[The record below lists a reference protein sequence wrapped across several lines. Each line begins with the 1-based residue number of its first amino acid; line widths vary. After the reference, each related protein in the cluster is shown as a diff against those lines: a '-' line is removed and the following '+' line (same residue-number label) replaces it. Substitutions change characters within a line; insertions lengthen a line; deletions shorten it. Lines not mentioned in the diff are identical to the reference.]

1 MRTSGIRK
9 GVYRRVAASLAYGGK
24 ERARL
29 RNEGLEALPEG
40 SEFEWLGSV
49 KREHGVVVAARFLDV
64 RQLRQKE
71 AEVHDISPSVWLN
84 AVRGKPADTE
94 VGRIMRAATKVYL
107 LSSGKGKGERHKG

>member
-9 GVYRRVAASLAYGGK
+9 GVYRRMAASLAYGGK

-29 RNEGLEALPEG
+29 RNEGLETLPDAG
-40 SEFEWLGSV
+40 EFVRFGSV
-49 KREHGVVVAARFLDV
+49 QREHGVVVDARFLHV

-84 AVRGKPADTE
+84 AVCGKPADTE
-94 VGRIMRAATKVYL
+94 VGRIMRAATQVYL
-107 LSSGKGKGERHKG
+107 LSLDKGGRHMG